1 MASPSCGRRL
11 SVCLSLVKLRGWS
24 CACPCLVEAPPTHHG
39 FGDVGGA
46 IVAVHSFET
55 ARLWH
60 SSGRPCVQHRTK
72 STSQDDN
79 LRSVCCV
86 PFHISLKCNTTSPR
100 TMLDHGSVLTRPCV
114 VTVHF
119 TPCRHVPEATICPE
133 RHTSRNGSAW
143 PLSRGVFKASGA
155 ELGGPRRL
163 EMGMEMFKGSGGGKD
178 IALTQAVRD
187 IQWPRIRKEKH
198 KYLLMWTGGFPLNSD
213 PLTACTYCVLR
224 DFKSLEF
231 GHVPRDQL
239 RSPISPLHPLH

>member
-1 MASPSCGRRL
+1 
-11 SVCLSLVKLRGWS
+11 
-24 CACPCLVEAPPTHHG
+24 
-39 FGDVGGA
+39 
-46 IVAVHSFET
+46 
-55 ARLWH
+55 
-60 SSGRPCVQHRTK
+60 
-72 STSQDDN
+72 
-79 LRSVCCV
+79 
-86 PFHISLKCNTTSPR
+86 
-100 TMLDHGSVLTRPCV
+100 MLDHGSVLTRPCV

-119 TPCRHVPEATICPE
+119 TSCRHVPEATICPE

-143 PLSRGVFKASGA
+143 QLSRGVFKASGA

-187 IQWPRIRKEKH
+187 IQWPRIRKEKP

-224 DFKSLEF
+224 DFESLEF

-239 RSPISPLHPLH
+239 RSPISPLHLCTEQPLNAQLTASFPGRWSVFRSGWDTQVSEYPRPPWHLAQCLLCWQRKCCLLPAPSSLARQAQAQRRRNPRCHLLG